1 MPETLRIAK
10 FQETLD
16 RAVERKGCIAALNA
30 LLSEALPSSSLIDIP
45 DNRYL
50 AMMTKCINQAG
61 FSWKVIEK
69 KWPEFEEAFFGFKLD
84 TLTLLSDEQWEAYT
98 QDKRVVRSWQKIKA
112 LKENVA
118 FLYNEKHEHKGI
130 ARLIAD
136 WPETDL
142 VGLLLHLK
150 KQGSRLG
157 GNTGQR
163 FLRNM
168 GKDCFVLSGD
178 VTTVLIASG
187 LDIKPQANSQRELHA
202 IQAAFNQWHEE
213 TGLPYSHLSKIAA
226 YSVGDNYAGIEQQI

>member
-1 MPETLRIAK
+1 MPKTLRIAK
-10 FQETLD
+10 FQETFD
-16 RAVERKGCIAALNA
+16 RAVERKGSAGALNA
-30 LLSEALPSSSLIDIP
+30 LLPKVLPSSRLLDIP
-45 DNRYL
+45 DDRYL

-84 TLTLLSDEQWEAYT
+84 TLALLSDEQWEAYT

-118 FLYNEKHEHKGI
+118 FLYNEKYEHKGI

-136 WPETDL
+136 WPESDL

-157 GNTGQR
+157 GHTGQR
-163 FLRNM
+163 VLRNM
-168 GKDCFVLSGD
+168 GKDCFVLTGD

-187 LDIKPQANSQRELHA
+187 LDIKPQASSQRELQA
-202 IQAAFNQWHEE
+202 IQIAFNQWHDE

-226 YSVGDNYAGIEQQI
+226 YSVGDNYIT